1 MQIYIWES
9 LYAIVRKLNSYS
21 SYTEQNPVGC
31 VHRPQAEHTCV
42 GVAVFVVKITL
53 KTGSITLWQ
62 RACLAHPC
70 PEFNATCVEKTS
82 QG

>member
-21 SYTEQNPVGC
+21 SYTEQNSVGC
-31 VHRPQAEHTCV
+31 VHTEHTCV
-42 GVAVFVVKITL
+42 CVAAFVVKITL

-62 RACLAHPC
+62 RACLAYPS
-70 PEFNATCVEKTS
+70 PGFNATCVEKTS